1 MTQSSEEA
9 PNFTSEVVVSRCSHT
24 ALIDMLN
31 FKLWTRDNTHFVIAL
46 SKYTSRLL
54 SNSVELDM

>member
-1 MTQSSEEA
+1 
-9 PNFTSEVVVSRCSHT
+9 
-24 ALIDMLN
+24 MLN